1 MELELL
7 LNESIWIKNAIE
19 YLEQKGV
26 TGLTINLGSSTSEF
40 IVQQQPYITTNVL
53 QKLTKLGSI
62 VNVDIKNEVGVDL
75 VLDFLNP
82 SDLKQLI
89 ALNANV
95 TLVSNLLEHIPDPK
109 AGIHSLSKLVQKG
122 NYLILTGPKHYP
134 YHPDPIDNRFR
145 PGRRQIT
152 KLVGKEFEIIKLE
165 YVKGGTVLTATVE
178 DNSLAYNWLLSQL
191 TLRNLLKMR
200 FSILK
205 HVRNLI
211 SPASAFCLLAKKL

>member
-1 MELELL
+1 ML

-19 YLEQKGV
+19 YLEQEGV
-26 TGLTINLGSSTSEF
+26 TGLTLNLGSSTSDF
-40 IVQQQPYITTNVL
+40 IVQQQPYIATNVL

-62 VNVDIKNEVGVDL
+62 VNVDIKNEAGVDL

-82 SDLKQLI
+82 SDLEKLI

-95 TLVSNLLEHIPDPK
+95 TLVSNLLEHIPNPK
-109 AGIHSLSKLVQKG
+109 SGIRALIKLVQKD

-152 KLVGKEFEIIKLE
+152 KLFDEEFEIIKLE
-165 YVKGGTVLTATVE
+165 YVKGGTVLTSTVE
-178 DNSLAYNWLLSQL
+178 DNSLAYNWLYSQL
-191 TLRNLLKMR
+191 TVKNLMQFK

-205 HVRNLI
+205 HLRNLI
-211 SPASAFCLLAKKL
+211 TPATAFCLLAKKL

>member
-1 MELELL
+1 MEYDLL

-19 YLEQKGV
+19 YLEQNGV
-26 TGLTINLGSSTSEF
+26 TGLTLNIGSSTSEF
-40 IVQQQPYITTNVL
+40 IIRQQPYIASNVL
-53 QKLTKLGSI
+53 QKLSKLGSV
-62 VNVDIKNEVGVDL
+62 VNVDIKNEPGVDL
-75 VLDFLNP
+75 VLDFLHP
-82 SDLKQLI
+82 SDLEQLI

-109 AGIHSLSKLVQKG
+109 AGILSLSKLVQKG

-145 PGRRQIT
+145 PGRRKIT
-152 KLVGKEFEIIKLE
+152 KLLGKEFEIIKLE

-191 TLRNLLKMR
+191 TLRNLLKIR
-200 FSILK
+200 FSLLK

-211 SPASAFCLLAKKL
+211 TPASAFCLLAKKL